1 MINNID
7 DDIEI
12 IMKQTNYTYE
22 QAFEKLSQF
31 DFDKLKVIREY
42 LGTSIITPSVKN
54 APIKSINQEIY
65 KQIRAE
71 LDTAMSSYNKK
82 NPINVEHAISNLQ
95 ASEENLKAK
104 IKK

>member
-12 IMKQTNYTYE
+12 IMKQTNYTYD
-22 QAFEKLSQF
+22 QAFEKLSQHN
-31 DFDKLKVIREY
+31 FDKLKVIREY
-42 LGTSIITPSVKN
+42 LGINITPSVKN
-54 APIKSINQEIY
+54 TPIKSINQEIY
-65 KQIRAE
+65 KQIRSE

-82 NPINVEHAISNLQ
+82 NPINIEHAISNLQ

>member
-12 IMKQTNYTYE
+12 IMKQTNYTYD
-22 QAFEKLSQF
+22 QVFEKLSQHN
-31 DFDKLKVIREY
+31 FDKLKVIREY
-42 LGTSIITPSVKN
+42 LGTIITPSVKN

-65 KQIRAE
+65 KQIRSE
-71 LDTAMSSYNKK
+71 LDTVMSSYNKK